1 MSYENRPGVERETK
15 GGEKATPGSR
25 LPTLVDIPTLA
36 KHLGDTERHIRR
48 LVAEHRIPFVKVGYL
63 VRFDCD
69 EIRRWLEECA
79 VEEGAPTAPR
89 RVRRRST
96 LRPLSASSG

>member
-1 MSYENRPGVERETK
+1 MSYENRPGVESGSR
-15 GGEKATPGSR
+15 GGERTPTGAR

-48 LVAEHRIPFVKVGYL
+48 LVQDHRIPFVKVGYL
-63 VRFDCD
+63 IRFDCD
-69 EIRRWLEECA
+69 EIRRWLEECT
-79 VEEGAPTAPR
+79 VEEGSPTAPR